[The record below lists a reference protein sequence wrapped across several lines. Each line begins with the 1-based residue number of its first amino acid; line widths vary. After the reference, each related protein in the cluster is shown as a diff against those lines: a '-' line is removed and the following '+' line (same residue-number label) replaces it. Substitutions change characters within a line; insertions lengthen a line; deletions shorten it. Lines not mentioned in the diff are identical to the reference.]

1 MYFAQMCRYIDITKD
16 EYFEEM
22 KKHEA
27 DIKSFNLI
35 LNQSK
40 ILRYKVLRFLKF
52 YLSFRF

>member
-22 KKHEA
+22 KKFEN
-27 DIKSFNLI
+27 DIKSLSLI

-40 ILRYKVLRFLKF
+40 ILKYDNLMH
-52 YLSFRF
+52 YNIDI